1 MIYRTVTNADY
12 RRVDR
17 GHWML
22 DGCHLWLPMQDA
34 AGGMCYDWSGKGHH
48 GTLTGMDPAT
58 DWTTGKLGRALDF
71 DGSNDSVNVGN
82 IVEPA
87 GGTGYTFTAW
97 VRRAG
102 SSTYALFGQSDNNVR
117 RHLVYLRSAGHVR
130 VILGDGG
137 GSFITPDN
145 GTATTLDKWHHVA
158 VTFEFAGEVKIY
170 VDGVLARAPSVAGS
184 ISHIDTDGN
193 SDAVGARQRTSST
206 SDLSLNGQMADVR
219 YWNRALSQ
227 SEIRAV
233 YSDPWQAIGYRRRVF
248 HSIPPEAP
256 PGNNY
261 NSFIHAQI
269 GSC

>member
-1 MIYRTVTNADY
+1 VIYRTVTNADY

-97 VRRAG
+97 VRRRA
-102 SSTYALFGQSDNNVR
+102 
-117 RHLVYLRSAGHVR
+117 
-130 VILGDGG
+130 
-137 GSFITPDN
+137 
-145 GTATTLDKWHHVA
+145 VA
-158 VTFEFAGEVKIY
+158 PMHCLASRTIMFAGTLCIFGLRGTFV
-170 VDGVLARAPSVAGS
+170 
-184 ISHIDTDGN
+184 
-193 SDAVGARQRTSST
+193 
-206 SDLSLNGQMADVR
+206 
-219 YWNRALSQ
+219 
-227 SEIRAV
+227 
-233 YSDPWQAIGYRRRVF
+233 
-248 HSIPPEAP
+248 
-256 PGNNY
+256 
-261 NSFIHAQI
+261 
-269 GSC
+269 